1 MKFTWINKII
11 CKDLYAPFIL
21 EKDIDYYDNLS
32 KKYKILLEKAIKA
45 GADIESIKI
54 IKKYKEKILEVLR
67 CYYQA
72 DTIKSSI
79 MIKNLLKD
87 VGEDKIA
94 VSNLFS
100 SCAFSGYTTTNEI
113 QFFRSRT
120 GNLANSFS
128 IKDMMY
134 LPKSLRS
141 KSGNYRF
148 SIPGSPSLYLSNSS
162 YGCWIETGFPADI
175 DFNVSPILLDGEQK
189 IFNLVVSIRDF
200 SNLNDAECSKV
211 HTWLKLMMLMIA
223 TSYRI
228 KEENRFI

>member
-1 MKFTWINKII
+1 
-11 CKDLYAPFIL
+11 
-21 EKDIDYYDNLS
+21 
-32 KKYKILLEKAIKA
+32 
-45 GADIESIKI
+45 
-54 IKKYKEKILEVLR
+54 
-67 CYYQA
+67 
-72 DTIKSSI
+72 